1 MIVPSEKKHFS
12 ALFRKA
18 VKNLLPLSLGPARQ
32 AVDAGREGCDQAG
45 MIAGIVEGGRARV

>member
-1 MIVPSEKKHFS
+1 
-12 ALFRKA
+12 